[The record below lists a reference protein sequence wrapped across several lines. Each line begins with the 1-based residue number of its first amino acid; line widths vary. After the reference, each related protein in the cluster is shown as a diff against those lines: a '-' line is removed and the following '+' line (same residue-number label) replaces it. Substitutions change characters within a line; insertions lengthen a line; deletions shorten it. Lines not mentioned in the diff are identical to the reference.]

1 MMFYII
7 NTIVT
12 VLSIIFSLF
21 ELCMLAR
28 AILSWIPGAR
38 DRRAYYFFYKI
49 TEPVLRP
56 VRDVIMRWE
65 FARRCPI
72 DLSFLAVIILLSVAQ
87 RLLYLLYY
95 LV

>member
-1 MMFYII
+1 MIIYII
-7 NTIVT
+7 VNIISVT
-12 VLSIIFSLF
+12 LSLF

-38 DRRAYYFFYKI
+38 DRRTYYFFYKI

-56 VRDVIMRWE
+56 VRDVIMRYEW
-65 FARRCPI
+65 ARRCPI
-72 DLSFLAVIILLSVAQ
+72 DLSFLAVLILITIAQ
-87 RLLYLLYY
+87 RLVYLLYY